1 MTRAKSTTAPRAFGP
16 RALSRTIASSL
27 AVGSAAVAIVLGA
40 AFVTPAAAQNAP
52 LALPQQG
59 QSLAAPGKAKA
70 ARPAKKTRPQSAGR
84 VERSAPQEF
93 RQPSYE
99 DLARQGTEDSGT
111 SIRPSFRGGKPA
123 LNLGF

>member
-1 MTRAKSTTAPRAFGP
+1 MTPAKGTTAPAVFGP
-16 RALSRTIASSL
+16 RALGWRIAFS
-27 AVGSAAVAIVLGA
+27 AAAAVALVFGA
-40 AFVTPAAAQNAP
+40 ALVTPAAAQNAP

-59 QSLAAPGKAKA
+59 QSLDTPGKAKP
-70 ARPAKKTRPQSAGR
+70 ARAAKKARPQSSGR
-84 VERSAPQEF
+84 VERPAVQEF

-99 DLARQGTEDSGT
+99 DLARQGTEEGGS